1 MTLGKLVEERSWT
14 LVSCH
19 LRESVPNRVQLQGLD
34 SKTDSI
40 GKTNWTDHWWRQR
53 CLLYNPKFTDRES
66 KDKRQDVPLTHCA
79 TNSTIGSE
87 RIMQGLEKHHEP
99 CQGNHMQTTQGIQAN
114 NEEKGAHAKPE
125 WTPRKTC
132 GTWPET
138 GGFSHIYP
146 RGYRCKSKLQGEVK
160 PTLVERATV
169 RKKKIEITCHRKC
182 ESCTL
187 SVGTQIHTN
196 NQENIMEVTDTPTEL
211 LHDPAIPLQSSCPD
225 TLDSFSKAQTWAP

>member
-40 GKTNWTDHWWRQR
+40 GKTNRTDHWWRQR

-66 KDKRQDVPLTHCA
+66 KDKQRDVPLTHCA

-114 NEEKGAHAKPE
+114 SEEKGAHAKPE

-138 GGFSHIYP
+138 GGFSHTFTLGDIDASP
-146 RGYRCKSKLQGEVK
+146 NCKVK
-160 PTLVERATV
+160 SRTHLLKELLSE
-169 RKKKIEITCHRKC
+169 KKK
-182 ESCTL
+182 
-187 SVGTQIHTN
+187 
-196 NQENIMEVTDTPTEL
+196 
-211 LHDPAIPLQSSCPD
+211 
-225 TLDSFSKAQTWAP
+225 